1 MASLPRTGAFFRRTL
16 DCPFT
21 DKGIQAYELKRVHR
35 ASGQSAVRRHTRAS
49 IVAIVVVVVAVA
61 VVLIATIA
69 LQRPLM
75 VVMQPRLVMR

>member
-35 ASGQSAVRRHTRAS
+35 ASGQSAVRRHTRA
-49 IVAIVVVVVAVA
+49 ITVVVVIIIVIIIIIIIIIHPVW
-61 VVLIATIA
+61 IG
-69 LQRPLM
+69 
-75 VVMQPRLVMR
+75 

>member
-35 ASGQSAVRRHTRAS
+35 ASGQSAVRRHTRARLGD
-49 IVAIVVVVVAVA
+49 VVVVVVADGSSFSLSISGISSVFC
-61 VVLIATIA
+61 
-69 LQRPLM
+69 
-75 VVMQPRLVMR
+75 